1 MQTSLSNR
9 RINKFLWN
17 QPAVDLS
24 RMSTRVT
31 EKNTECTD
39 TLRLNR
45 LGDCPEKDMK
55 KMRKAVTL
63 KRRFA
68 ESLSML
74 HFLHLKSNWPKTLTD
89 SSLTKKSNNNS
100 SSKCSSILQ
109 ESRMTL
115 IIEADVVESSNSLI
129 SEK

>member
-1 MQTSLSNR
+1 M
-9 RINKFLWN
+9 
-17 QPAVDLS
+17 
-24 RMSTRVT
+24 
-31 EKNTECTD
+31 
-39 TLRLNR
+39 NR
-45 LGDCPEKDMK
+45 LGDCREKDVK
-55 KMRKAVTL
+55 EMRKTVI
-63 KRRFA
+63 
-68 ESLSML
+68 